1 MVRNL
6 LSNKGKEDTDMEKKQ
21 YIRPVVELIHH
32 DYLCTPDLDAGAS
45 AAEYWAARETDFME
59 DESEDNAMG
68 YHRYNLWDR
77 E

>member
-1 MVRNL
+1 
-6 LSNKGKEDTDMEKKQ
+6 MEKKQ
-21 YIRPVVELIHH
+21 YIRPLTEVITNE
-32 DYLCTPDLDAGAS
+32 YLCDGETIKWSQEAEDAGA
-45 AAEYWAARETDFME
+45 RGTDYME